1 MTEEEYFEE
10 GYNHIEAGRYK
21 YAVECY
27 RKAIEIDPKYANAY
41 NDMGVAL
48 DDLGRK
54 EEAVASY
61 KKAIEI
67 DPKYAMTYNN
77 MGFALSNLGRFD

>member
-1 MTEEEYFEE
+1 MDSGT
-10 GYNHIEAGRYK
+10 NRQWRS
-21 YAVECY
+21 Y
-27 RKAIEIDPKYANAY
+27 RKAIEIDPKYAKAY
-41 NDMGVAL
+41 RNMGFAL
-48 DDLGRK
+48 SNLGRK

-67 DPKYAMTYNN
+67 DPKYANAYRN